1 MTVNRSNL
9 TFGAAKEGNKNYGDE
24 KKVHP
29 YMRNNFKGTPEIQET
44 FSRISKRH
52 KL

>member
-9 TFGAAKEGNKNYGDE
+9 VIGQAKIGNKNYGDE
-24 KKVHP
+24 KKIHP

-44 FSRISKRH
+44 FARISKRH
-52 KL
+52 TL